1 MGIETDDLIQEMVV
15 ESLDH
20 LENIE
25 EDLLTIESQ
34 GADIDLDLVNKVFRA
49 IHSVKGAAGFCA
61 LNNIRELS
69 HEWESIL
76 NLVRK
81 KELTPTPGIVD
92 IMLKAADLLKDL
104 LKNVGD
110 SDNRDIS
117 LYTSMLKGILDV
129 DSRAKEVGPKVTI
142 KDKHGQVLMEVNQNE
157 LLEKKNFGYFIY
169 LVRMDLIR
177 DCQDKQRTPL
187 KLIEYLT
194 SLGEIVNL
202 TLNIDAIGTIDDGEP
217 IRMPLDLLFGSIV
230 EPSLMA
236 AALDVPMDDVV
247 ELTVAGTPVG
257 VPEAVPSPAA
267 PAVAAEPAALVAEKS
282 KPEAAPIPEPV
293 QVIQSIPRPAPPQ
306 AELTPAPPQPV
317 VQPAP
322 PPPPPPPVRPTPAP
336 APPQPVA
343 QPAPPPPRPAPVLA
357 PPPIDRS
364 GAVSLPATMESRP
377 QPDGGDTQTGG
388 EKKGYAE
395 TSVRVNIFLLDQLMT
410 LAGELVLS
418 RNQLVQTISSLQS
431 QTLQPIAQRINLIT
445 SELQERIMQ
454 TRMQPIG
461 NVFGKFN
468 RVVRDLARSL
478 NKNVVLYTEGHDVEL
493 DKSIIENLSD
503 PLTHLVRNSVDHGVE
518 VPEVRRRMG
527 KDEEGR
533 IYLKAYHEAGQ
544 VNIEISDD
552 GAGIDPVRIKAKAL
566 EKGVITQAEAQGMGD
581 HEAFSLIFRPGFSTA
596 EKVTE
601 VSGRGVGMD
610 VVKTNLEKLGGTIDI
625 QSVVNKG
632 TTIRIKL
639 PLTLAIIPSLIVRTG
654 SYRFAIP
661 QVNLVELVR
670 IRGEDVAKKIE
681 KIKGL
686 DVFRLRGK
694 LLPVIRL
701 STVLGDSGMYR
712 DPVTGQLKIDRR
724 DVIAD
729 HRSTPGEVKELPEK
743 PTPRDATG
751 RRAALTQA
759 LNILVLSA
767 GAFQYGL
774 IIDELEDSEEIVVKP
789 LGRHLK
795 DCDIYAGATIMG
807 DGRVALIL
815 DVVGIAQ
822 KTKLVQRDRLT
833 KEKTKEEARFVSK
846 EIYTFLLFT
855 NHPGETFAV
864 PLSLIVR
871 IERIK
876 SKDVEFTMQKNTI
889 QYRGTSLTLLFLH
902 HYLKLKEPPE
912 QDELFVIVFNIGGK
926 DIGLV
931 ATSLLDV
938 EELSTQIDT
947 ASFRE
952 KGVMGSAIINGRTT
966 LLVDIYELVDVAEPD
981 WIQKVETKQTDERT
995 TRLLLVEDSAFF
1007 REMLRGY
1014 FEDAGYDVV
1023 VAGDGVDALSVL
1035 AGHPVDAVITDLEMP
1050 NMDGFEL
1057 TRRLKTSPE
1066 YGHLPVMAITSLAGD
1081 EDVKKGMDSG
1091 VDEYHIKLDKEQML
1105 QKLSDLI
1112 QRYQRVRN

>member
-1 MGIETDDLIQEMVV
+1 
-15 ESLDH
+15 
-20 LENIE
+20 
-25 EDLLTIESQ
+25 
-34 GADIDLDLVNKVFRA
+34 
-49 IHSVKGAAGFCA
+49 
-61 LNNIRELS
+61 
-69 HEWESIL
+69 
-76 NLVRK
+76 
-81 KELTPTPGIVD
+81 
-92 IMLKAADLLKDL
+92 KDL

-117 LYTSMLKGILDV
+117 QYTSMLKGILDV

-142 KDKHGQVLMEVNQNE
+142 KDKHGQVLMEVNQSE
-157 LLEKKNFGYFIY
+157 LQEKKNFGYYIY
-169 LVRMDLIR
+169 LIRMDLIR

-257 VPEAVPSPAA
+257 APESVPSPVAPAA
-267 PAVAAEPAALVAEKS
+267 PAAPVAAKSEPEPAPV
-282 KPEAAPIPEPV
+282 PEPAK
-293 QVIQSIPRPAPPQ
+293 VIQAPPRPAPPQ
-306 AELTPAPPQPV
+306 AEPAPPPQRV
-317 VQPAP
+317 VEPTPP
-322 PPPPPPPVRPTPAP
+322 PPPPPPPVRPIPAP

-343 QPAPPPPRPAPVLA
+343 QPAPPPPPRSAPVLA

-364 GAVSLPATMESRP
+364 RPASLPATVESRP
-377 QPDGGDTQTGG
+377 QPEAGDSQTSG

-478 NKNVVLYTEGHDVEL
+478 NKNVVLFTEGHDVEL

-518 VPEVRRRMG
+518 VPEIRRSMG

-694 LLPVIRL
+694 LLPVVRL

-729 HRSTPGEVKELPEK
+729 HISIPGEVKALPEK
-743 PTPRDATG
+743 TASSDETG
-751 RRAALTQA
+751 RRADLTQA

-876 SKDVEFTMQKNTI
+876 SKDVELTMQKNTI

-902 HYLKLKEPPE
+902 QYLRLKEPPE
-912 QDELFVIVFNIGGK
+912 QNELFVIVFNIGGK

-952 KGVMGSAIINGRTT
+952 KGIMGSAIINGRTT

-981 WIQKVETKQTDERT
+981 WIQKVETKQIDERT

-1014 FEDAGYDVV
+1014 FEDAG
-1023 VAGDGVDALSVL
+1023 
-1035 AGHPVDAVITDLEMP
+1035 
-1050 NMDGFEL
+1050 
-1057 TRRLKTSPE
+1057 
-1066 YGHLPVMAITSLAGD
+1066 
-1081 EDVKKGMDSG
+1081 
-1091 VDEYHIKLDKEQML
+1091 
-1105 QKLSDLI
+1105 
-1112 QRYQRVRN
+1112 

>member
-81 KELTPTPGIVD
+81 KELTPTSAIVD

-117 LYTSMLKGILDV
+117 QYTSMLKGILDV
-129 DSRAKEVGPKVTI
+129 DSRAKDVGPKVTI
-142 KDKHGQVLMEVNQNE
+142 KDKHGQVLMEVNQSE
-157 LLEKKNFGYFIY
+157 LQEKKNFGYFIY
-169 LVRMDLIR
+169 LIRMDLIR

-257 VPEAVPSPAA
+257 APESAPSPVAPAVSAGPAA
-267 PAVAAEPAALVAEKS
+267 PIAAKSEPEPAPV
-282 KPEAAPIPEPV
+282 PEPA
-293 QVIQSIPRPAPPQ
+293 QVIQAPPRPAPPQ
-306 AELTPAPPQPV
+306 AEPVPPPQRV
-317 VQPAP
+317 VEPT

-364 GAVSLPATMESRP
+364 RPASLPATVESRP
-377 QPDGGDTQTGG
+377 QPEAGDSQTAG

-478 NKNVVLYTEGHDVEL
+478 NKNVVLFTEGHDVEL

-518 VPEVRRRMG
+518 VPEIRRRMG

-552 GAGIDPVRIKAKAL
+552 GA
-566 EKGVITQAEAQGMGD
+566 
-581 HEAFSLIFRPGFSTA
+581 
-596 EKVTE
+596 
-601 VSGRGVGMD
+601 
-610 VVKTNLEKLGGTIDI
+610 
-625 QSVVNKG
+625 
-632 TTIRIKL
+632 
-639 PLTLAIIPSLIVRTG
+639 
-654 SYRFAIP
+654 
-661 QVNLVELVR
+661 
-670 IRGEDVAKKIE
+670 
-681 KIKGL
+681 
-686 DVFRLRGK
+686 
-694 LLPVIRL
+694 
-701 STVLGDSGMYR
+701 
-712 DPVTGQLKIDRR
+712 
-724 DVIAD
+724 
-729 HRSTPGEVKELPEK
+729 
-743 PTPRDATG
+743 
-751 RRAALTQA
+751 
-759 LNILVLSA
+759 
-767 GAFQYGL
+767 
-774 IIDELEDSEEIVVKP
+774 
-789 LGRHLK
+789 
-795 DCDIYAGATIMG
+795 
-807 DGRVALIL
+807 
-815 DVVGIAQ
+815 
-822 KTKLVQRDRLT
+822 
-833 KEKTKEEARFVSK
+833 
-846 EIYTFLLFT
+846 
-855 NHPGETFAV
+855 
-864 PLSLIVR
+864 
-871 IERIK
+871 
-876 SKDVEFTMQKNTI
+876 
-889 QYRGTSLTLLFLH
+889 
-902 HYLKLKEPPE
+902 
-912 QDELFVIVFNIGGK
+912 
-926 DIGLV
+926 
-931 ATSLLDV
+931 
-938 EELSTQIDT
+938 
-947 ASFRE
+947 
-952 KGVMGSAIINGRTT
+952 
-966 LLVDIYELVDVAEPD
+966 
-981 WIQKVETKQTDERT
+981 
-995 TRLLLVEDSAFF
+995 
-1007 REMLRGY
+1007 
-1014 FEDAGYDVV
+1014 
-1023 VAGDGVDALSVL
+1023 
-1035 AGHPVDAVITDLEMP
+1035 
-1050 NMDGFEL
+1050 
-1057 TRRLKTSPE
+1057 
-1066 YGHLPVMAITSLAGD
+1066 
-1081 EDVKKGMDSG
+1081 
-1091 VDEYHIKLDKEQML
+1091 
-1105 QKLSDLI
+1105 
-1112 QRYQRVRN
+1112 